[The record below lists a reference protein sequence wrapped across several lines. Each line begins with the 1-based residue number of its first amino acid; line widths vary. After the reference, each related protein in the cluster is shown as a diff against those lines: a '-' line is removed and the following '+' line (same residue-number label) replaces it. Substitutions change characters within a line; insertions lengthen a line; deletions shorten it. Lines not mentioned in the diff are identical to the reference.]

1 MEMNWS
7 FVHLFYFFP
16 LRFYLQCSQGVL
28 DFERQFALLNL
39 YMNIRSYNFLLFTYT
54 LDLWV
59 SYLKKK
65 INPE

>member
-7 FVHLFYFFP
+7 FLHLFYFFP

-54 LDLWV
+54 LDL
-59 SYLKKK
+59 
-65 INPE
+65 